1 MFEHALDAMFLT
13 APTGEIFAANEA
25 ACRMLGRTEEEIC
38 ALGRPGVIDENDP
51 RLAPAL
57 EERCRTG
64 HLRAELTALRSD
76 GSRFPVEVSSA
87 VYLDEE
93 GRERTSLVI
102 RDLSEQKRAED
113 RLRLIADAGAVL
125 GKTLD
130 YEATLADLTR
140 LLVPRMGDFC
150 LVDVLE
156 DGALRRVAASHR
168 DPALA
173 AALLSVS
180 PGPLLNRDAGVY
192 NVART
197 GIPELVPDVDERWLR
212 ATTRDEAHLA
222 FALRLAPR
230 SVVIVPVNGRAGVL
244 GVIVVGS
251 LDPYR
256 RYDGSDLAMARA
268 VADRAAFAI
277 DNARLHAQVVVAKKL
292 RDDVLAVVSHDLR
305 NPLNA
310 ILLHARVLARSDPS
324 DGPQNIIRAARRA
337 DALIQDLLTVA
348 ALEAG
353 TVPLERQRCSATS
366 IVHDAVELHGALA
379 VERKLTLEE
388 VGAGGHDEIYVD
400 RHRILQVL
408 GNLIGNALKFTPEG
422 GRVRV
427 EAHRASDGVVF
438 RVADTGRGIPAESIP
453 HVFDRFWQGAHAHRA
468 GAGLG
473 LAIAKGIVEEHGGTI
488 SVESTPGRGATFA
501 FTIPLSSH

>member
-13 APTGEIFAANEA
+13 APSGEIFAANEA
-25 ACRMLGRTEEEIC
+25 ACRMLGRPEGEIC
-38 ALGRPGVIDENDP
+38 ALGRHGVIDESDP
-51 RLAPAL
+51 RLAAAL
-57 EERCRTG
+57 AERRRTG
-64 HLRAELTALRSD
+64 YLRAELTALRKD

-87 VYLDEE
+87 LYVDEQ

-140 LLVPRMGDFC
+140 VLVPRMGDFC

-168 DPALA
+168 DPTMGAT
-173 AALLSVS
+173 LLSVS
-180 PGPLLNRDAGVY
+180 PGPLVNRDSGVY

-197 GIPELVPDVDERWLR
+197 GVPELVPEVDERWLR

-230 SVVIVPVNGRAGVL
+230 SVIIVPMNGRAGVL

-251 LDPYR
+251 LDPHR
-256 RYDGSDLAMARA
+256 RYDRSDLAMARA

-277 DNARLHAQVVVAKKL
+277 ENARLHAQAVEAKKL
-292 RDDVLAVVSHDLR
+292 RDEVLAVVSHDLR

-310 ILLHARVLARSDPS
+310 ILLHARVLARSDAS
-324 DGPQNIIRAARRA
+324 DGPRDIIRAAQRA

-353 TVPLERQRCSATS
+353 TVPLERDRCSARS

-379 VERKLTLEE
+379 LERKLTLEE
-388 VGAGGHDEIYVD
+388 VGPGGDDQVYVD

-422 GRVRV
+422 GRVHV
-427 EAHRASDGVVF
+427 EARRKGDDVVF
-438 RVADTGRGIPAESIP
+438 RVADTGRGIPPESLS

-473 LAIAKGIVEEHGGTI
+473 LAIAKAIVEEHGGTI
-488 SVESTPGRGATFA
+488 HVESTPGRGATFT
-501 FTIPLSSH
+501 FTLPASTH